1 MPQTDSVILMVMG
14 GLFMFLGLGAMFWDR
29 GEKKSYYNAI
39 SSRIDVREYME
50 HSPERPEMGA
60 LKIGGWIAI
69 TVGLGLLIIGGA
81 FWLWG

>member
-1 MPQTDSVILMVMG
+1 MPQTDLLILMVMG
-14 GLFMFLGLGAMFWDR
+14 GLFVILGLAAIFWDKR
-29 GEKKSYYNAI
+29 EQKSYYNAI
-39 SSRIDVREYME
+39 SSRLDVREYME

-69 TVGLGLLIIGGA
+69 TVGLVLLIMGGA

>member
-14 GLFMFLGLGAMFWDR
+14 GLFILLGLGAMFWDR

-39 SSRIDVREYME
+39 ASRIDVREYIE

-69 TVGLGLLIIGGA
+69 TVGLILLIVGGA
-81 FWLWG
+81 FRLWG